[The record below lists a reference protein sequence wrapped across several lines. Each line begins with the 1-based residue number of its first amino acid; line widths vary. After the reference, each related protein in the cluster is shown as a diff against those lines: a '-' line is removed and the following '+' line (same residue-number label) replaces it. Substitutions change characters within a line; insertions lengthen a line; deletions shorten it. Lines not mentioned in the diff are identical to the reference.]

1 MKNIIFGVF
10 STLISI
16 IIGKIIFYYIIVFFE
31 KMYTRFFEKPNYRI
45 VVLNI
50 LEHLSNNKEFIS
62 NVTTMVDIENKNDD
76 NIYLNIISLPLV
88 QKLIQNEIDTSEMKL
103 NKSEIEHQLKL
114 IFIKC
119 FGGRL

>member
-1 MKNIIFGVF
+1 MKYIIFGVF

-62 NVTTMVDIENKNDD
+62 NVTTMVDI
-76 NIYLNIISLPLV
+76 
-88 QKLIQNEIDTSEMKL
+88 
-103 NKSEIEHQLKL
+103 
-114 IFIKC
+114 
-119 FGGRL
+119 